1 MTATRYALATL
12 LLLAFSFL
20 NTAAV
25 AQSTLITPSNQNDFL
40 PVEEAYRVEVV
51 SESAS
56 QLRVLWQIAP
66 DYYLYQHQFAFSL
79 ENDPNN
85 SGVSARY
92 SQALAKT
99 DEYFGDVEVYY
110 DFADITLTTSMPL
123 AENAILT
130 ITSQG
135 CADAG
140 LCYPPRKDY
149 FQLTGALGE
158 AQPISA
164 QDGLALLET
173 SEAPTQS
180 ADGLILMLAFA
191 FAGGIILNLMPCVF
205 PILSLKILSFA
216 GSDSESN
223 HRHGW
228 FYSLGVI
235 VSFASIAALL
245 IGLKSAGEAIGWGFQ
260 LQSPIFV
267 SLLALLFLAMAFSL
281 AGLTEIGTS
290 WMGVGS
296 SLTAGDHNRSS
307 FFTGVLAVVVASPC
321 TAPFMGTALG
331 FALTQPT
338 ALALSVFIA
347 LGAGMASPMLA
358 LSYSRWLRNRIPK
371 PGAWMVTLRQAL
383 SLPLFLTVIWL
394 LWVAG
399 RQTSIDT
406 FAGLLVACVLLGMGL
421 WWSNSSGLKRL
432 SSLIAL
438 LLCAG
443 TTYASLTLERTESN
457 AAPSF
462 SRSHLAETVSGNNPV
477 FVDVTADWC
486 ITCIANEKAV
496 LETDGIQQAFQQQGV
511 IYYVIDWTNYDP
523 AVAKFLEEFQRNGI
537 PFYLVYPGN
546 NRPPQVLP
554 QILTKQ
560 IVLDAIKAL

>member
-1 MTATRYALATL
+1 
-12 LLLAFSFL
+12 
-20 NTAAV
+20 
-25 AQSTLITPSNQNDFL
+25 
-40 PVEEAYRVEVV
+40 
-51 SESAS
+51 
-56 QLRVLWQIAP
+56 
-66 DYYLYQHQFAFSL
+66 
-79 ENDPNN
+79 
-85 SGVSARY
+85 
-92 SQALAKT
+92 LAKT

-290 WMGVGS
+290 WMGVGT

-358 LSYSRWLRNRIPK
+358 LSYSQWLRNRIPK

-496 LETDGIQQAFQQQGV
+496 LETDSIEQAFQQQSV
-511 IYYVIDWTNYDP
+511 TYYVIDWTNYDP

-560 IVLDAIKAL
+560 IVLDALKAL

>member
-20 NTAAV
+20 NTAAM
-25 AQSTLITPSNQNDFL
+25 AQSTLIMPSNQDDFL

-123 AENAILT
+123 VENAILT

-164 QDGLALLET
+164 QDALALLKT

-180 ADGLILMLAFA
+180 ADALILMLAFA

-338 ALALSVFIA
+338 VLALSVFIA

-358 LSYSRWLRNRIPK
+358 LSYSQWLRNRIPK
-371 PGAWMVTLRQAL
+371 PGAWMITLRQAL

-443 TTYASLTLERTESN
+443 TTYASLTLERTDSS
-457 AAPSF
+457 AAPAF
-462 SRSHLAETVSGNNPV
+462 SRSHLAETVSGANPV

>member
-20 NTAAV
+20 NTAAM
-25 AQSTLITPSNQNDFL
+25 AQSTLIMPSNQDDFL

-110 DFADITLTTSMPL
+110 DFADITLTASMPL
-123 AENAILT
+123 VENAILT

-164 QDGLALLET
+164 QDALALLRT

-180 ADGLILMLAFA
+180 ADALILMLAFA

-290 WMGVGS
+290 WMGVGG

-338 ALALSVFIA
+338 VLALSVFIA

-358 LSYSRWLRNRIPK
+358 LSYSQWLRNRIPK

-443 TTYASLTLERTESN
+443 TTYASLTLERTDSN
-457 AAPSF
+457 AAPAF
-462 SRSHLAETVSGNNPV
+462 SRSHLAETVSGANPV

>member
-358 LSYSRWLRNRIPK
+358 LSYSQWLRNRIPK

-457 AAPSF
+457 AAPAF

-496 LETDGIQQAFQQQGV
+496 LETDSIQQAFQQQSV
-511 IYYVIDWTNYDP
+511 TYYVIDWTNYDP

>member
-110 DFADITLTTSMPL
+110 DFADITLTASMPL
-123 AENAILT
+123 VENAILT

-164 QDGLALLET
+164 QDALALLRT

-358 LSYSRWLRNRIPK
+358 LSYSQWLRNRIPK

-406 FAGLLVACVLLGMGL
+406 FAGLLVACVLLGIGL

-457 AAPSF
+457 AAPAF
-462 SRSHLAETVSGNNPV
+462 SRSHLAEIVSGANPV

>member
-20 NTAAV
+20 NTAAM
-25 AQSTLITPSNQNDFL
+25 AQSTLIMPSNQDDFL

-110 DFADITLTTSMPL
+110 DFADITLTASMPL
-123 AENAILT
+123 VENAILT

-158 AQPISA
+158 SQPISA
-164 QDGLALLET
+164 QDALALLKT

-180 ADGLILMLAFA
+180 ADALILMLAFA

-290 WMGVGS
+290 WMGVGG

-338 ALALSVFIA
+338 VLALSVFIA

-358 LSYSRWLRNRIPK
+358 LSYSQWLRNRIPK

-443 TTYASLTLERTESN
+443 TTYASLTLERTDSN
-457 AAPSF
+457 AAPAF
-462 SRSHLAETVSGNNPV
+462 SRSHLAETVSGANPV

-496 LETDGIQQAFQQQGV
+496 LETNGIQQAFQQQGV

>member
-85 SGVSARY
+85 SGVSAHY

-164 QDGLALLET
+164 QDALALLET

-180 ADGLILMLAFA
+180 ADALILMLAFA

-358 LSYSRWLRNRIPK
+358 LSYSQWLRNRIPK

-457 AAPSF
+457 AAPAF

-496 LETDGIQQAFQQQGV
+496 LETDSIQQAFQQQGV

-560 IVLDAIKAL
+560 IVLDALKAL

>member
-85 SGVSARY
+85 SGVSAHY

-164 QDGLALLET
+164 QDALALLET

-180 ADGLILMLAFA
+180 ADALILMLAFA

-358 LSYSRWLRNRIPK
+358 LSYSQWLRNRIPK

-457 AAPSF
+457 AAPAF

-496 LETDGIQQAFQQQGV
+496 LETDSIQQAFQQQGV
-511 IYYVIDWTNYDP
+511 TYYVIDWTNYDP

-560 IVLDAIKAL
+560 IVLDALKAL

>member
-358 LSYSRWLRNRIPK
+358 LSYSQWLRNRIPK

-496 LETDGIQQAFQQQGV
+496 LETDSIQQAFQQQSV
-511 IYYVIDWTNYDP
+511 TYYVIDWTNYDP

-560 IVLDAIKAL
+560 IVLDALKAL

>member
-20 NTAAV
+20 NTAAM
-25 AQSTLITPSNQNDFL
+25 AQSTLIMPSNQDDFL

-110 DFADITLTTSMPL
+110 DFADITLTASMPL
-123 AENAILT
+123 VENAILT

-164 QDGLALLET
+164 QDALALLKT

-180 ADGLILMLAFA
+180 ADALILMLAFA

-358 LSYSRWLRNRIPK
+358 LSYSQWLRNRIPK

-432 SSLIAL
+432 CSLIAL

-443 TTYASLTLERTESN
+443 TTYASLTLERTDSS
-457 AAPSF
+457 AAPAF
-462 SRSHLAETVSGNNPV
+462 SRSHLAETVSGANPV

>member
-496 LETDGIQQAFQQQGV
+496 LETDSIQQAFQQQSV
-511 IYYVIDWTNYDP
+511 TYYVIDWTNYDP

>member
-1 MTATRYALATL
+1 
-12 LLLAFSFL
+12 
-20 NTAAV
+20 
-25 AQSTLITPSNQNDFL
+25 
-40 PVEEAYRVEVV
+40 
-51 SESAS
+51 
-56 QLRVLWQIAP
+56 
-66 DYYLYQHQFAFSL
+66 
-79 ENDPNN
+79 
-85 SGVSARY
+85 
-92 SQALAKT
+92 
-99 DEYFGDVEVYY
+99 
-110 DFADITLTTSMPL
+110 
-123 AENAILT
+123 
-130 ITSQG
+130 
-135 CADAG
+135 
-140 LCYPPRKDY
+140 
-149 FQLTGALGE
+149 
-158 AQPISA
+158 
-164 QDGLALLET
+164 
-173 SEAPTQS
+173 
-180 ADGLILMLAFA
+180 MLAFA

-290 WMGVGS
+290 WMGVGG

-338 ALALSVFIA
+338 VLALSVFIA

-358 LSYSRWLRNRIPK
+358 LSYSQWLRNRIPK

-443 TTYASLTLERTESN
+443 TTYASLTLERTDSN
-457 AAPSF
+457 AAPAF
-462 SRSHLAETVSGNNPV
+462 SRSHLAETVSGANPV

-496 LETDGIQQAFQQQGV
+496 LETNGIQQAFQQQGV

>member
-358 LSYSRWLRNRIPK
+358 LSYSQWLRNRIPK

-496 LETDGIQQAFQQQGV
+496 LETDSIQQAFQQQSV
-511 IYYVIDWTNYDP
+511 TYYVIDWTNYDP

>member
-20 NTAAV
+20 NTAAM
-25 AQSTLITPSNQNDFL
+25 AQSTLIMPSNQDDFL

-110 DFADITLTTSMPL
+110 DFADITLTASMPL
-123 AENAILT
+123 VENAILT

-164 QDGLALLET
+164 QDALALLRT

-180 ADGLILMLAFA
+180 ADALILMLAFA

-290 WMGVGS
+290 WMGVGG

-338 ALALSVFIA
+338 VLALSVFIA

-358 LSYSRWLRNRIPK
+358 LSYSQWLRNRIPK

-443 TTYASLTLERTESN
+443 TTYASLTLERTDSN
-457 AAPSF
+457 AAPAF
-462 SRSHLAETVSGNNPV
+462 SRSHLAETVSGANPV

-496 LETDGIQQAFQQQGV
+496 LETNGIQQAFQQQGV

>member
-85 SGVSARY
+85 SGVSAHY

-358 LSYSRWLRNRIPK
+358 LSYSQWLRNRIPK

-496 LETDGIQQAFQQQGV
+496 LETDSIEQAFQQQSV
-511 IYYVIDWTNYDP
+511 TYYVIDWTNYDP

-560 IVLDAIKAL
+560 IVLDALKAL

>member
-1 MTATRYALATL
+1 MTATRYALTTL

-358 LSYSRWLRNRIPK
+358 LSYSQWLRNRIPK

-496 LETDGIQQAFQQQGV
+496 LETDSIQQAFQQQGV

-560 IVLDAIKAL
+560 IVLDALKAL

>member
-358 LSYSRWLRNRIPK
+358 LSYSQWLRNRIPK

-496 LETDGIQQAFQQQGV
+496 LETDSIQQAFQQQGV
-511 IYYVIDWTNYDP
+511 TYYVIDWTNYDP

-560 IVLDAIKAL
+560 IVLDALKAL

>member
-235 VSFASIAALL
+235 VSFASIATLL

-358 LSYSRWLRNRIPK
+358 LSYSQWLRNRIPK

-496 LETDGIQQAFQQQGV
+496 LETDSIQQAFQQQSV
-511 IYYVIDWTNYDP
+511 TYYVIDWTNYDP

-560 IVLDAIKAL
+560 IVLDALKAL

>member
-358 LSYSRWLRNRIPK
+358 LSYSQWLRNRIPK

-457 AAPSF
+457 AAPAF

-496 LETDGIQQAFQQQGV
+496 LETDSIQQAFQQQSV
-511 IYYVIDWTNYDP
+511 TYYVIDWTNYDP

-560 IVLDAIKAL
+560 IVLDALKAL

>member
-20 NTAAV
+20 NTAAM
-25 AQSTLITPSNQNDFL
+25 AQSTLIMPSNQDDFL

-110 DFADITLTTSMPL
+110 DFADITLTASMPL
-123 AENAILT
+123 VENAILT

-164 QDGLALLET
+164 QDALALLRT

-180 ADGLILMLAFA
+180 ADALILMLAFA

-338 ALALSVFIA
+338 VLALSVFIA

-358 LSYSRWLRNRIPK
+358 LSYSQWLRNRIPK
-371 PGAWMVTLRQAL
+371 PGAWMITLRQAL

-443 TTYASLTLERTESN
+443 TTYASLTLERTDRN
-457 AAPSF
+457 AAPAF
-462 SRSHLAETVSGNNPV
+462 SRSHLAETVSGANPV

>member
-331 FALTQPT
+331 FTLTQPT

-358 LSYSRWLRNRIPK
+358 LSYSQWLRNRIPK

-406 FAGLLVACVLLGMGL
+406 FAGLLVACVLLGIGL

-457 AAPSF
+457 AAPAF
-462 SRSHLAETVSGNNPV
+462 SRSHLAETVSGANPV

>member
-85 SGVSARY
+85 SGVSAHY

-290 WMGVGS
+290 WMGVGT

-358 LSYSRWLRNRIPK
+358 LSYSQWLRNRIPK

-457 AAPSF
+457 AAPAF

-496 LETDGIQQAFQQQGV
+496 LETDSIEQAFQQQSV
-511 IYYVIDWTNYDP
+511 TYYVIDWTNYDP

-560 IVLDAIKAL
+560 IVLDALKAL